1 MNKTA
6 VVSSIISGVVGLA
19 LGGGSVFLYYKKIQ
33 ENYDRELDE
42 SRSTIADLQ
51 NKIKV
56 KSDDIKNELLGQF
69 ASKNEYKEAVDSVVI
84 NPQYLKEAEEAEEE
98 NVAEID
104 ISDEPEL
111 PRADDKLDIRFIGPK
126 DYDDDDDYEK
136 EKIKFYSKD
145 GVLTQDD
152 DVLTLEEFENVC
164 GKKALM
170 SFGKYGAGSNACYV
184 RNEDFMTDYEI
195 KRYNM
200 SYQSYKNGL
209 K

>member
-6 VVSSIISGVVGLA
+6 VVSSIISGVIGLA

-42 SRSTIADLQ
+42 SHRIITDLQ
-51 NKIKV
+51 NKVKV
-56 KSDDIKNELLGQF
+56 KSDDIKNELLGQLTT
-69 ASKNEYKEAVDSVVI
+69 SKNEYEEAVASIPNEEKV
-84 NPQYLKEAEEAEEE
+84 EAKDE
-98 NVAEID
+98 VEID
-104 ISDEPEL
+104 ISDDPEL
-111 PRADDKLDIRFIGPK
+111 PMADDKLDIRFIGPQ

-152 DVLTLEEFENVC
+152 DVLTLQEFEDVC

-184 RNEDFMTDYEI
+184 RNEEYMTDYEI

>member
-33 ENYDRELDE
+33 DNYDRELDE
-42 SRSTIADLQ
+42 SHRTITDLQ

-56 KSDDIKNELLGQF
+56 KSEDIKNELLGQF
-69 ASKNEYKEAVDSVVI
+69 ASKNEYQDAVADIPKE
-84 NPQYLKEAEEAEEE
+84 ETEEE
-98 NVAEID
+98 DVAEID
-104 ISDEPEL
+104 ISDDPES
-111 PRADDKLDIRFIGPK
+111 PMADDKLDIRFIGPQ
-126 DYDDDDDYEK
+126 DYEDDDDYEK

-145 GVLTQDD
+145 GVLTQDN
-152 DVLTLEEFENVC
+152 DVLTLEEFEEVC
-164 GKKALM
+164 GKKALT
-170 SFGKYGAGSNACYV
+170 SFGKYGAGSNSCYV
-184 RNEDFMTDYEI
+184 RNEEYMTDYEI

>member
-19 LGGGSVFLYYKKIQ
+19 LGGGFVFLYYKKIQ

-42 SRSTIADLQ
+42 SHRTITDLQ
-51 NKIKV
+51 NKIKI
-56 KSDDIKNELLGQF
+56 KSEDIKNELLGQLTT
-69 ASKNEYKEAVDSVVI
+69 SKNEYEEAVASI
-84 NPQYLKEAEEAEEE
+84 PNELAEEE
-98 NVAEID
+98 VEDEAEID

-111 PRADDKLDIRFIGPK
+111 PKADDELNIRFIGPQ

-164 GKKALM
+164 GKKTLI

>member
-42 SRSTIADLQ
+42 SHRTITDLQ
-51 NKIKV
+51 NKVKV
-56 KSDDIKNELLGQF
+56 KSDDIKNELLGQLT
-69 ASKNEYKEAVDSVVI
+69 ASKNEYQEAVADI
-84 NPQYLKEAEEAEEE
+84 PKEETKEED
-98 NVAEID
+98 VAEID
-104 ISDEPEL
+104 ISDDPEL
-111 PRADDKLDIRFIGPK
+111 PMADDKLDIRFIGPQ
-126 DYDDDDDYEK
+126 DYEDDDDYEK

-164 GKKALM
+164 GKKTLM

-184 RNEDFMTDYEI
+184 RNEEYMTDYEI

>member
-42 SRSTIADLQ
+42 SHRTITDLQ
-51 NKIKV
+51 NKVKV
-56 KSDDIKNELLGQF
+56 KSDDIKNELLGQLA
-69 ASKNEYKEAVDSVVI
+69 ASKNEYEEAVASI
-84 NPQYLKEAEEAEEE
+84 PNEETEEE
-98 NVAEID
+98 VEDEAEID
-104 ISDEPEL
+104 ISDDPEL
-111 PRADDKLDIRFIGPK
+111 PMADDKLDIRFIGPQ
-126 DYDDDDDYEK
+126 DYEDDDDYEK

-145 GVLTQDD
+145 GVLTQDN
-152 DVLTLEEFENVC
+152 DVLTLKEFEDVC

-184 RNEDFMTDYEI
+184 RNETFMTDYEI

>member
-42 SRSTIADLQ
+42 SHRTITDLQ

-56 KSDDIKNELLGQF
+56 KSDDIKNELLGQLTT
-69 ASKNEYKEAVDSVVI
+69 SKNEYEEAVDSI
-84 NPQYLKEAEEAEEE
+84 PKEETEEE
-98 NVAEID
+98 VEDEAEID

-111 PRADDKLDIRFIGPK
+111 PKADDKLDIRFIGPN
-126 DYDDDDDYEK
+126 DYEDDDDYEK

-152 DVLTLEEFENVC
+152 DVLTLKEFEEVC
-164 GKKALM
+164 GNKALT

-184 RNEDFMTDYEI
+184 RNEEYMTDYEI

>member
-42 SRSTIADLQ
+42 SHRTITDLQ
-51 NKIKV
+51 NKVKV
-56 KSDDIKNELLGQF
+56 KSDDIKNELLGQLA
-69 ASKNEYKEAVDSVVI
+69 ASKNEYEEAVASI
-84 NPQYLKEAEEAEEE
+84 PNEETEEE
-98 NVAEID
+98 VEDEAEID
-104 ISDEPEL
+104 ISDDPEL
-111 PRADDKLDIRFIGPK
+111 PMADDKLDIRFIGPQ
-126 DYDDDDDYEK
+126 DYEDDDDYEK

-145 GVLTQDD
+145 GVLTQDN
-152 DVLTLEEFENVC
+152 DVLTLKEFEEVC

-170 SFGKYGAGSNACYV
+170 AFGKYGAGSNACYV
-184 RNEDFMTDYEI
+184 RNEMFMTDYEI